1 MHPNYKKAT
10 WLSLLDMVL
19 GILPILLAGTFN
31 APVIRSLMIAILM
44 GAAIALLI
52 SMGYNWM
59 KWVLLVLISVGF
71 FSLISDLIS
80 TFNLSSITTSELL
93 NTIINTVTFVI
104 DVAITVLLFRVPKTD
119 DVTSAHS
126 INS

>member
-80 TFNLSSITTSELL
+80 IINSSNITSVDLL
-93 NTIINTVTFVI
+93 KTIIAIATYII

-119 DVTSAHS
+119 DFTSANA